1 MKNLR
6 RKVSQSAN
14 IHGKIFILFLFEIK
28 ILKFFLSRYIC
39 YPGFKNH
46 GKQMAPGNVIDLL
59 CFFYRGSDVMTKLT
73 CAQGSFYEGSG
84 FRNWIEGKRP
94 SELEV

>member
-1 MKNLR
+1 
-6 RKVSQSAN
+6 
-14 IHGKIFILFLFEIK
+14 
-28 ILKFFLSRYIC
+28 
-39 YPGFKNH
+39 
-46 GKQMAPGNVIDLL
+46 MAPGNVIDLL